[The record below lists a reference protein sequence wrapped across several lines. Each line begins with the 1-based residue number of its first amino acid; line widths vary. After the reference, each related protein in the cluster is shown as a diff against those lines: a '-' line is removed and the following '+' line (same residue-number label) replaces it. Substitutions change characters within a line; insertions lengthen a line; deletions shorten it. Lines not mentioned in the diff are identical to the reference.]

1 MESLEVLSARE
12 EEIGR
17 EWERLHQVIN
27 SVAQVRAE
35 NRNVQTFRILKS
47 NAALSGRS
55 AWKRRCVLQRP
66 NVDEGAA
73 NYAVLIHMARLGE
86 MLSNALHAH
95 TIAIE
100 RAGAT

>member
-35 NRNVQTFRILKS
+35 NRNVQTFRILQEQCRIV
-47 NAALSGRS
+47 GQ
-55 AWKRRCVLQRP
+55 KRVEAQMRLAEAQR
-66 NVDEGAA
+66 G
-73 NYAVLIHMARLGE
+73 
-86 MLSNALHAH
+86 
-95 TIAIE
+95 
-100 RAGAT
+100 

>member
-35 NRNVQTFRILKS
+35 NRNVQTFRILQEQC
-47 NAALSGRS
+47 R
-55 AWKRRCVLQRP
+55 
-66 NVDEGAA
+66 
-73 NYAVLIHMARLGE
+73 
-86 MLSNALHAH
+86 
-95 TIAIE
+95 IAI
-100 RAGAT
+100 APDQYTAKMVNS